1 MVIGR
6 PLFWESHF
14 GLIWL
19 AYGAIPARLIQKAH
33 ASMTFHQ
40 HCLGV
45 WNRVSNAEIG
55 LIAAGIAFFGFL
67 AIFPA
72 LAAVITI
79 WGFVAD
85 PNVVQTQLDLAG
97 NYLPE
102 EAFDLLYG
110 QVQRILATN
119 SRNLGLA
126 TIFSTLFALWSARAG
141 VSALISGI
149 NAIHGLPSRN
159 GVHHVL
165 RAFIVTL
172 VLVGLVLAGMTLAV
186 VMPLAMDYLPLG
198 AAATN
203 TLRATNF
210 LVGVMLVMLSIAIA
224 YRLGPNRP
232 QRETRPPFL
241 TIGAFLA
248 LALWIAV
255 SRGLVFY
262 LGNFTNYNQVYGSIG
277 AVVAL
282 LMWFYLSAFSVLLG
296 AAVDAEIEGR
306 RFVAP
311 Q

>member
-1 MVIGR
+1 
-6 PLFWESHF
+6 
-14 GLIWL
+14 
-19 AYGAIPARLIQKAH
+19 
-33 ASMTFHQ
+33 MTFYQ

-55 LIAAGIAFFGFL
+55 LIAAGIGFFGFL
-67 AIFPA
+67 AIFPS
-72 LAAVITI
+72 LAAIITI

-119 SRNLGLA
+119 SRSLGLA
-126 TIFSTLFALWSARAG
+126 TILSTLFALWSARAG

-149 NAIHGLPSRN
+149 NAIHGLPRRS

-172 VLVGLVLAGMTLAV
+172 VLVGLVLSGMTLAV

-198 AAATN
+198 TAATN

-210 LVGVMLVMLSIAIA
+210 LVGVLLVFLSIAIA

-232 QRETRPPFL
+232 RRERRPPFL
-241 TIGAFLA
+241 TIGTVLA

-255 SRGLVFY
+255 SRGLVLY
-262 LGNFTNYNQVYGSIG
+262 LGNFVNYNQVYGSIG

-282 LMWFYLSAFSVLLG
+282 LMWFYLSAYAVLLG

-306 RFVAP
+306 RYLAP